1 MHVWNTE
8 TRYLSWA
15 GIIGNWGG
23 NLRIEDGLLWARS
36 LGLFEGLR
44 LHVPFQINLSHGW
57 VSIILVK
64 NLWQDIY
71 MYCCVRKITICVQ
84 NNKLA
89 IFTCKIL
96 HHHGKKNCVPSLQ
109 VHDLATL
116 SQNFIPTCHFPYY
129 PVIIIQSFCSDIGKL
144 FLVTSTFFLS
154 YYIVNL

>member
-1 MHVWNTE
+1 MRMHVWNTE

-64 NLWQDIY
+64 NLWQDI
-71 MYCCVRKITICVQ
+71 CICRVRKITICVQ
-84 NNKLA
+84 NNMLA
-89 IFTCKIL
+89 IFFFPVQKTYTSYLHLQNTTPLSRSVQKWERLKINFKI
-96 HHHGKKNCVPSLQ
+96 KKISLNES
-109 VHDLATL
+109 VICYIFFVKYVIFLLAYVIF
-116 SQNFIPTCHFPYY
+116 FI
-129 PVIIIQSFCSDIGKL
+129 L
-144 FLVTSTFFLS
+144 
-154 YYIVNL
+154 